1 MNGTQIRK
9 RRLHLEKRLNELSK
23 HMAYNPEIEEIL
35 DELEKLREECP
46 HENVSNGTCINCLKR
61 I

>member
-1 MNGTQIRK
+1 
-9 RRLHLEKRLNELSK
+9 
-23 HMAYNPEIEEIL
+23 MAYNPEIEEIL